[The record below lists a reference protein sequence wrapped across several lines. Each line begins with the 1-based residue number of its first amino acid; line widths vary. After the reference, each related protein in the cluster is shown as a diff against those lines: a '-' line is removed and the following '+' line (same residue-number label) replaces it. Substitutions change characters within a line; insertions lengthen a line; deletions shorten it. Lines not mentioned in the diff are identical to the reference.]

1 MFPSSKSWWH
11 RACVSLAGLAAALV
25 CSWAQAATDTSKP
38 ADATLVA
45 AGKRI
50 YMEGVLPSGA
60 ELVGVRFGNVQVSGD
75 KAACVQCH
83 KRSGMG
89 SVEGDVRVAPIASNY
104 LFNPP
109 DKTQL
114 ATMDPRVSKSFNM
127 THAPYNDATLARAV
141 RTGMNVGGS
150 SMHDMMPRYE
160 LDDGAMAA
168 LTAYLRQLTRE
179 WSVGAGDQII
189 RLATIIAPDVEP
201 ARRQVALDMLR
212 TIVLQKNAST
222 AVASQS
228 GGRRHMS
235 GAAEMVLGT
244 ERKWEL
250 DVWELKGEPASWQAQ
265 LERFYKAKPVFAVLS
280 GVGNGTW
287 APVHAFCEA
296 QALPCWFPAVDMPQ
310 ANASDFYSLYFSRG
324 VLLEADV
331 LAQHLRGAAKTT
343 KVVQIYRDD
352 DVGRGASAALT
363 QALAGSGIGVQGHS
377 VRPGNGSAL
386 QQALAQVPS
395 DATLVLWLR
404 ADDTRQLGAVSNSK
418 QVFFSAQ
425 MLTGPQDVPN
435 AWKARSKLVYPYEL
449 PQKRALSLSYFHHWL
464 RLRKLPLVDEP
475 LQSKVFFAA
484 SFLTDTTVEMLE
496 NLYRDYLLERA
507 EMMINRR
514 EGTRS
519 QEEAH
524 TRQLRRQSTQTLLK
538 SARAGAMAQPAH
550 EGPRLADEPIEMLG
564 ERESTT
570 VYPRLTLATGQRFA
584 SKGAY
589 IVRFADTNS
598 NTLIAESGWIVP

>member
-1 MFPSSKSWWH
+1 
-11 RACVSLAGLAAALV
+11 VTLAGLGAALC
-25 CSWAQAATDTSKP
+25 CSWAQAAADTAKP
-38 ADATLVA
+38 ADAALVA

-50 YMEGVLPSGA
+50 YMDGILPSGA
-60 ELVGVRFGNVQVSGD
+60 ALVGVRFGNVQVSGD

-89 SVEGDVRVAPIASNY
+89 GVEGDVRVAPIASNY

-114 ATMDPRVSKSFNM
+114 ANMDPRVSKSFNM
-127 THAPYNDATLARAV
+127 THPPYDDATLARAV
-141 RTGMNVGGS
+141 RTGLNVGGA

-160 LDDGAMAA
+160 LDDAAMAA
-168 LTAYLRQLTRE
+168 LAAYLHQLTRD

-201 ARRQVALDMLR
+201 ARRQVVLDMLR
-212 TIVLQKNAST
+212 TAVLQKNANT
-222 AVASQS
+222 IVGRQY
-228 GGRRHMS
+228 GGRRHMA
-235 GAAEMVLGT
+235 GAAELVLGT

-250 DVWELKGEPASWQAQ
+250 DVWELKGEPATWQAQ
-265 LERFYKAKPVFAVLS
+265 LDTFYRAKPVFAVLS

-310 ANASDFYSLYFSRG
+310 ADASDYYSIYFSRG

-331 LAQHLRGAAKTT
+331 LAQHLRGAGKAKQ
-343 KVVQIYRDD
+343 VVQIFRDD

-363 QALAGSGIGVQGHS
+363 KALAGSGIAVQS
-377 VRPGNGSAL
+377 QAVRPADASAL
-386 QQALAQVPS
+386 QQALAQVS
-395 DATLVLWLR
+395 ADATLVLWLR
-404 ADDTRQLGAVSNSK
+404 AEDTRQLGAVINNK

-425 MLTGPQDVPN
+425 MLTGPQDVPS

-449 PQKRALSLSYFHHWL
+449 PQKRALSLSYFHQWL

-514 EGTRS
+514 EGS
-519 QEEAH
+519 KAQDEAH
-524 TRQLRRQSTQTLLK
+524 TRQLRRRSTQTMLK
-538 SARAGAMAQPAH
+538 AAKMGNGAETPQDSPKM
-550 EGPRLADEPIEMLG
+550 ADEPIEMLG

-598 NTLIAESGWIVP
+598 NTLIAESEWIVP